1 SCLIMG
7 LLELTRAG
15 CSKDIQPSEDD
26 GANACKCS
34 EFMNAE
40 EIGEILRPGDL
51 IEFKRFF
58 QLGKLKKRFYTHWG
72 VYVGKPEG
80 KHIVAHMFITSEGLA
95 TAFTAVIGDMEHAE
109 VRLDTL
115 EEVCTDLCRINN
127 LDDRKFKKMDSA
139 SIFKRAIDSLGQHNY
154 NLIYDNCEH
163 FAKWCRYDKHTSN
176 QVTRWQPG
184 VSHALK
190 YFWKFV
196 KLTSM
201 PAKIP
206 AKLSSVL
213 PVL

>member
-1 SCLIMG
+1 MG
-7 LLELTRAG
+7 LLEFTGAG

-26 GANACKCS
+26 GANAGKCTK
-34 EFMNAE
+34 FMNAA
-40 EIGEILRPGDL
+40 EIGPMLRPGDL

-80 KHIVAHMFITSEGLA
+80 KHIVAHMFITSEGLH
-95 TAFTAVIGDMEHAE
+95 TAFTIIVGNLESAE

-127 LDDRKFKKMDSA
+127 LDDRKYKKMDTN
-139 SIFKRAIDSLGQHNY
+139 SIFRRAIDGLGQHNY

-184 VSHALK
+184 VSHTLK

-196 KLTSM
+196 KIAS
-201 PAKIP
+201 IP
-206 AKLSSVL
+206 SKTLSAVI
-213 PVL
+213 PVRL